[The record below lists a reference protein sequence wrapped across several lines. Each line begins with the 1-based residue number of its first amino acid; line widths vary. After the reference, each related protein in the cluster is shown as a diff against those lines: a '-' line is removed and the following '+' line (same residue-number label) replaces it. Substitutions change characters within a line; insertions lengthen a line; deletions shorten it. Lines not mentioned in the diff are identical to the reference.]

1 MGTGRPLIGITT
13 YGPDAEGRKLSEFHL
28 PQCYVDAVAAAGGL
42 PVLLAPSEAP
52 AEETL
57 ARLDALVLSGGG
69 DMDPASYG
77 GSGHETV
84 YMVNEPRD
92 RFELAL
98 AERSVARP
106 ELAVLGIC
114 RGMQVLNVAL
124 GGDLDAH
131 LPEVY
136 GESVTHRLPPRE
148 PVLHDVRVEP
158 GSLLERIY
166 DALEFPVCSW
176 HHQSV
181 RKLGRDLV
189 PIARAP
195 DGVIEALVYRAH
207 PWALA
212 VQWHPE
218 MQAADDPRQRRLFA
232 ALVEEARRGA

>member
-1 MGTGRPLIGITT
+1 MGTGAPLIGITT
-13 YGPDAEGRKLSEFHL
+13 YGPDTQDRKLSEFHL

-42 PVLLAPSEAP
+42 PVLLAPSEASV
-52 AEETL
+52 EETL
-57 ARLDALVLSGGG
+57 ERLDALVLSGGG
-69 DMDPASYG
+69 DLDPASYG
-77 GSGHETV
+77 GTGHETV

-98 AERSVARP
+98 AERSIARP
-106 ELAVLGIC
+106 ELPVLGIC

-148 PVLHDVRVEP
+148 PVLHDVRVER
-158 GSLLERIY
+158 GSVLEGIY

-195 DGVIEALVYRAH
+195 DGVIEALVYRGH

-218 MQAADDPRQRRLFA
+218 MQTAEDPRQRRLFA
-232 ALVEEARRGA
+232 ALVERARRQA